1 MDKDTKKS
9 INKLRLENKWDT
21 VLAYYNIIKYYESK
35 SIEYIEDKITEV
47 ITNDLYVKLEK
58 DNPKNVDK
66 NKFINDYYTDK
77 NIKQLIKQIGNIIN
91 EYNDYLYTENQKEI
105 KKENFNRI

>member
-21 VLAYYNIIKYYESK
+21 VLAYYNIIKYYDSK
-35 SIEYIEDKITEV
+35 SIFMEAKIKEL

-77 NIKQLIKQIGNIIN
+77 NIIQLIKQIGNVIN
-91 EYNDYLYTENQKEI
+91 EYNSRLYNES
-105 KKENFNRI
+105 